1 MMLLEC
7 SFVKIYR
14 HAYISHLHELFTS
27 MRTLAH
33 ELVCRCMEGMK
44 TEENKEQWANQQSL
58 MSSVENY
65 KLHFTISLERLK
77 AKVEWSSFISKSINI
92 SL

>member
-27 MRTLAH
+27 CIRHVYTCTRVGAQMHGGDEDR
-33 ELVCRCMEGMK
+33 RK
-44 TEENKEQWANQQSL
+44 TKNNGPT
-58 MSSVENY
+58 N
-65 KLHFTISLERLK
+65 
-77 AKVEWSSFISKSINI
+77 NN
-92 SL
+92 